1 MMAKQ
6 CRTLILVL
14 LVCLLGVCSVWGACA
29 DDALSSQQASLTA
42 KQSTC
47 SHPTNSC
54 YHDQGTYYSLYND
67 AKHKRI
73 VYDSLYCHACD
84 TYVNYD
90 EDVYYENHVPDT
102 YGNCTLCTY
111 EPEAYPD
118 VRISL
123 KADTSSPQV
132 GDTVVVVATITG
144 GSGDFQ
150 CGWEAYCDDKFQDG
164 LAYGDATLAT
174 RTYHLKITREGSWE
188 LICGIIDEETGKR
201 VNKSKFFTVGT
212 TGPSEPDECS
222 HSNTS
227 HLGSKTSYR
236 FIDDDYHEETI
247 TRTWKCRDCGETI
260 EKTSKEE
267 TSHVYDDDTGICP
280 CGHACPH
287 DGFWSRRL
295 IEANRYEACNDTS
308 HLVVG
313 IYQKDCWDCGACF
326 GDLYEA
332 HEYEPHEYNSENA
345 CKQCGYTKSS
355 CPHTSCHEEYYLDYD
370 VVDETYH
377 EAIWGVSIEVCDD
390 CGNTVKFN
398 EDEYLPVFEAHELTT
413 IDGKQLCA
421 KCGYSP
427 DNNIPSKTWWVDGS
441 YYRSDADCG
450 YYCSFWVDTDQDMD
464 EDDTIGSYVEQISI
478 SATYQGKAYKDCY
491 FTELGS
497 HYRHYF
503 IQDPIGGFK
512 DDVIVTCTF
521 RVDGK
526 DYSRT
531 LVLKANS
538 HDVTSG
544 LQVHLSVTPTTDAGL
559 VANAPF
565 RVQADVS
572 KGSGS
577 YQHVFTIHSERE
589 EWTFRTGAANTCTF
603 TPPKDGLYVIS
614 VQVSD
619 ATNESLAG
627 KEYTTATIG
636 EAVEVQPPAVLE
648 AGLYSVS
655 TGAFNRGARYGFRAN
670 YSFWVFATE
679 STHEVYAKLNG
690 ISLNDGQALPLGGT
704 KEGHLYYLAKGY
716 VTEGENTVVFTAR
729 GAANPVKTTFYGI
742 TKVTEHTQYIVRD
755 QAELLNMPQTGAR
768 SGVKLE
774 VNTPV
779 TVRGKIKVSST
790 KNFWYVQVNGKNY
803 FLPVSDLSEQPAT
816 PLLTAEIRCETDSI
830 PLNGTVPLFAEVGG
844 GSGAY
849 RYSWAASCGDQV
861 ISDAGQGAALSLKPT
876 TIGAWTVTLT
886 VTDDSHQVAQAV
898 KVIQVTEA
906 PIIPLD
912 VTIELEAEEGY
923 LPNAQLDAF
932 ITIQGGSGQYST
944 VCDVYFRSELQAT
957 HIKDGWI
964 FSVEHATTQH
974 GLYNLIVT
982 VTDKKSGESIV
993 EHATFDAKTPPHKSY
1008 HNVPYRSLS
1017 PDILGAGNILSY
1029 KQVTVDRKGNATA
1042 TVACNWCTVTWTV
1055 NIARDELLPVV
1066 ETKDDFSLNGGF
1078 VWNQLAGSNVVL
1090 HVDHDLYI
1098 TDYCDMSEVN
1108 LDVDGDIIV
1117 DVNSEETLK
1126 LNVINAKN
1134 LIVRGKSK
1142 VEYRDRGVV
1151 NVGDTKLKVQGTA
1164 QVTLMGHV
1172 EFKNIVVEDEAQLIV
1187 DKNLWAG
1194 DAEFDYFTTFSVM
1207 DGTAYFTDLK
1217 WKCTSTQHA
1226 HVVISGKLH
1235 VDSYSIDI
1243 TKLELPNGRELEDC
1257 LKCDDLTTLHGV
1269 YHQGVD
1275 IGALAR
1281 MMQELTQHSNQ
1292 HIREAAILEKE
1303 AEYREELRDA
1313 ANAFNINGQGL
1324 VYVDG
1329 RSIDLDDTTI
1339 REDIAAVMMMIA
1351 DEENGT
1357 RFFTDTITTKFH
1369 KKLTINMGTWGTA
1382 LEGEFTYKGRTY
1394 TYSCRL
1400 DGMAVNAGKTT
1411 VYSGSTSV
1419 LINGRHCGA
1428 VYIITSDH
1436 KTVAKALN
1444 ELIDTSKEMVHYEL
1458 DRAVEFVM
1466 QDIEAIW
1473 GVTFKTETLI
1483 VKELIKIYFNEGI
1496 IKYDKRKHELTID
1509 WKEFKESREKMKEAV
1524 AEDEESLNRFLR
1536 QAHYQ

>member
-1 MMAKQ
+1 MMSKQ
-6 CRTLILVL
+6 CRTLILML
-14 LVCLLGVCSVWGACA
+14 LVCLVGVCSSWGAHA
-29 DDALSSQQASLTA
+29 DDPPASQQVSLTA
-42 KQSTC
+42 QQRAC
-47 SHPTNSC
+47 SHPANSC
-54 YHDQGTYYSLYND
+54 YHDQGTYYALYND
-67 AKHKRI
+67 TKHKRI

-90 EDVYYENHVPDT
+90 EDVYYEKHVPDT

-111 EPEAYPD
+111 EPEEYPD

-144 GSGDFQ
+144 GSGDFK

-188 LICGIIDEETGKR
+188 VICGVIDEETGKR
-201 VNKSKFFTVGT
+201 VNKSKFFAVGT

-222 HSNTS
+222 HSDLSYLET
-227 HLGSKTSYR
+227 KFSYR
-236 FIDDDYHEETI
+236 HIDDDYHERTT
-247 TRTWKCRDCGETI
+247 TRIWKCNDCGETVQQA
-260 EKTSKEE
+260 TKEE
-267 TSHVYDDDTGICP
+267 TSHDYDDETGICP

-287 DGFWSRRL
+287 HGFWSRDL
-295 IEANRYEACNDTS
+295 IEAESYEASNDTS
-308 HLVVG
+308 HLVIG
-313 IYQKDCWDCGACF
+313 IYRKWCWDCGAYF

-332 HEYEPHEYNSENA
+332 HEYEPHEYNSKNV

-370 VVDETYH
+370 IVDETYH
-377 EAIWGVSIEVCDD
+377 EASWGVSIEVCDD
-390 CGNTVKFN
+390 CGNTVKVN

-427 DNNIPSKTWWVDGS
+427 DNNTPSKTWWVDGS

-464 EDDTIGSYVEQISI
+464 DDDTIGSYVEQISI
-478 SATYQGKAYKDCY
+478 SVTYQGKAYKDCY

-497 HYRHYF
+497 HYRNYI

-544 LQVHLSVTPTTDAGL
+544 LQVQLSVTPTTDAGL

-577 YQHVFTIHSERE
+577 YQHVFTIQSERE

-603 TPPKDGLYVIS
+603 TPPEDGLYVIS

-648 AGLYSVS
+648 AGLYSTS
-655 TGAFNRGARYGFRAN
+655 NGAFNRGARYGFRAN

-690 ISLNDGQALPLGGT
+690 ISLNDGQALPLGGSQ
-704 KEGHLYYLAKGY
+704 EGHLYYLAKGY
-716 VTEGENTVVFTAR
+716 VAEGENTVVFTAR

-779 TVRGKIKVSST
+779 TVRGKIEVSPAQ
-790 KNFWYVQVNGKNY
+790 NFWYVQVNGKNY
-803 FLPVSDLSEQPAT
+803 FLPVSDLGEQPEA
-816 PLLTAEIRCETDSI
+816 LQLTAEIQCETDSI
-830 PLNGTVPLFAEVGG
+830 TMYSSVPLTAAVDG
-844 GSGAY
+844 GSG
-849 RYSWAASCGDQV
+849 RYFYNWTAICGDQSIIV
-861 ISDAGQGAALSLKPT
+861 NRQDATLSLEPT
-876 TIGAWTVTLT
+876 TVGDWTVTLT
-886 VTDDSHQVAQAV
+886 VTDDSQQVAQDV
-898 KVIQVTEA
+898 KIIHVTES
-906 PIIPLD
+906 PVVPLD
-912 VTIELEAEEGY
+912 VTIELDPLEGY
-923 LPNAQLDAF
+923 LFKTQLNAS
-932 ITIQGGSGQYST
+932 ITIQGGSGQYRT
-944 VCDVYFRSELQAT
+944 VCEVFYYSEPEVT
-957 HIKDGWI
+957 YTNDGQS
-964 FSVEHATTQH
+964 FSVEYTPTYSGIHT
-974 GLYNLIVT
+974 LRVT
-982 VTDKKSGESIV
+982 VTDRESGETIVKDDYFSI
-993 EHATFDAKTPPHKSY
+993 KPPQCDLYHSCSY
-1008 HNVPYRSLS
+1008 RAMS
-1017 PDILGAGNILSY
+1017 PDILGEGNILSY
-1029 KQVTVDRKGNATA
+1029 KEITVDRKGNATA
-1042 TVACNWCTVTWTV
+1042 TVDCNWCYLEWLVY
-1055 NIARDELLPVV
+1055 ISRDELLPVV
-1066 ETKDDFSLNGGF
+1066 QTEDDFSLNAGF
-1078 VWNQLAGSNVVL
+1078 VSKQLEGSKVVL

-1098 TDYCDMSEVN
+1098 TSYCDMSEVI

-1117 DVNSEETLK
+1117 DVNSKEMLK

-1142 VEYRDRGVV
+1142 VEYRDKGVV
-1151 NVGDTKLKVQGTA
+1151 NVGDTKLKVQDTA

-1172 EFKNIVVEDEAQLIV
+1172 EFKNIVVEDDATLIV
-1187 DKNLWAG
+1187 DKDLWAG

-1235 VDSYSIDI
+1235 VDSHSIDI
-1243 TKLELPNGRELEDC
+1243 TKLELPNDRELEDC
-1257 LKCDDLTTLHGV
+1257 LKCDSLERLHGV

-1275 IGALAR
+1275 IGGLAR
-1281 MMQELTQHSNQ
+1281 MLQDLMQHSNQ
-1292 HIREAAILEKE
+1292 RMREAALLEKE

-1313 ANAFNINGQGL
+1313 ANAFNINGQSL
-1324 VYVDG
+1324 VSVGG

-1357 RFFTDTITTKFH
+1357 GFFTDTITTKFH
-1369 KKLTINMGTWGTA
+1369 KKLTINMGTWGTD
-1382 LEGEFTYKGRTY
+1382 LKGEFTYKGRTY
-1394 TYSCRL
+1394 KYSCRL
-1400 DGMAVNAGKTT
+1400 DGIAVNAGKTT

-1419 LINGRHCGA
+1419 LIDGQYCGA
-1428 VYIITSDH
+1428 VYSITSND
-1436 KTVAKALN
+1436 KTVADALN
-1444 ELIDTSKEMVHYEL
+1444 ELIDTSKEMVHYDL
-1458 DRAVEFVM
+1458 DRAVEFVT
-1466 QDIEAIW
+1466 QEIEAIC
-1473 GVTFKTETLI
+1473 GVTFRTEARI
-1483 VKELIKIYFNEGI
+1483 VKELIAIYFDDGI
-1496 IKYDKRKHELTID
+1496 IDYNERKHELTID
-1509 WKEFKESREKMKEAV
+1509 WGKFKESREKMKEAI
-1524 AEDEESLNRFLR
+1524 AEDEAKLNSFLR
-1536 QAHYQ
+1536 HTR